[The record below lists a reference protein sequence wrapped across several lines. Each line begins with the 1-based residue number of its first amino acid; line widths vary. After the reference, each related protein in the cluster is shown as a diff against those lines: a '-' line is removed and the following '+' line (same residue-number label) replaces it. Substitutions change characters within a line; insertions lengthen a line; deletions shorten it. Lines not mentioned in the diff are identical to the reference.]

1 MTIMNAED
9 RERFLA
15 TLRRDDD
22 FRADVRRELLTE
34 ELLNLPHTVAALV
47 DAVAQQRQ
55 DFAAMS
61 ESNSALVDA
70 VAQQRQDFTTMA
82 QSVANYMER
91 TISAIG
97 EGFGIVRAELGDV
110 RTELGDMRAQMGT
123 GFTSVNAKFDQVGA
137 DLQNIRDQL
146 AS

>member
-15 TLRRDDD
+15 ALRRDDD

-34 ELLNLPHTVAALV
+34 ELLDLPHVVAALV

-55 DFAAMS
+55 DFT
-61 ESNSALVDA
+61 ALGDA
-70 VAQQRQDFTTMA
+70 LAQQRQDFTAMA
-82 QSVANYMER
+82 QSVAGYMER

-97 EGFGIVRAELGDV
+97 EGFGVVRAELGDV
-110 RTELGDMRAQMGT
+110 RRELGGMRAQMGT
-123 GFTSVNAKFDQVGA
+123 GFTSVKAKFDQVDA